1 LEWRMERA
9 EMGEL
14 GVGGQVEKLDRLRQ
28 LQHGRRGEQEIVGK
42 RDDGADRAGVGRV
55 PVLVVIGW
63 LLGLR
68 GFAGCNKRGLFRGV
82 GQAGVRES
90 DLDVLRGGPVKV
102 PERQPKLDRKCKQ
115 RQPGAVLEVFPEPVH
130 DDLRLP
136 RTAKVG
142 WPSNVIL

>member
-1 LEWRMERA
+1 
-9 EMGEL
+9 MGEL

-28 LQHGRRGEQEIVGK
+28 LQHGRRGEQVIVGK
-42 RDDGADRAGVGRV
+42 REDGADRAGVGRMM
-55 PVLVVIGW
+55 PVVVVIGR
-63 LLGLR
+63 LLLPCR
-68 GFAGCNKRGLFRGV
+68 FAGCNKRGLFRGV
-82 GQAGVRES
+82 GQTGIREP
-90 DLDVLRGGPVKV
+90 DLNALRGGPVKV